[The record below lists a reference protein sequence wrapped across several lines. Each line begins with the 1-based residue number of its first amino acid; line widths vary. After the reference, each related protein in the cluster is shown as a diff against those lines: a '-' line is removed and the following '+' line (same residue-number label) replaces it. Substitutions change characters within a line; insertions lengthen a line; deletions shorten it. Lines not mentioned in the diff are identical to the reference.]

1 VSVLVTGAGGV
12 LGRRVAARLAEA
24 GRRVVEEPEPGVI
37 AIVDCGGDPAAT
49 GRLVANCE
57 ASVHVVYA
65 SKVGCDVIPRRDH
78 EAAFAGEQAVE
89 RSGLGWTILRATEFH
104 QQVWDMVVAKSRRP
118 LVVVP
123 TETRFQVLDPAVV
136 ADRLVAA
143 VEAGPQGRLPDVGGP
158 FAYETRDL
166 ARSVLAA
173 IGSRRR
179 VVAVNYP
186 GIVGAA
192 LRAGANTTPNR
203 ATEGESWNDFVR
215 RRMELFPIE

>member
-1 VSVLVTGAGGV
+1 MTLLVTGAGGV
-12 LGRRVAARLAEA
+12 LGRRVVARLAEQ
-24 GRRVVEEPEPGVI
+24 GHRVVEAAEPGVT
-37 AIVDCGGDPAAT
+37 AIVDCAGDPEAT
-49 GRLVANCE
+49 ERLLAGCE
-57 ASVHVVYA
+57 RSVHIVYA

-78 EAAFAGEQAVE
+78 EAALAGEQAVE

-104 QQVWDMVVAKSRRP
+104 QQVWEMVVAKSRRP

-123 TETRFQVLDPAVV
+123 ADTRFQVLDPGVV
-136 ADRLVAA
+136 AERLVAA
-143 VEAGPQGRLPDVGGP
+143 VGAGPQGRLPEVGGS
-158 FAYETRDL
+158 FAYEARDL

-215 RRMELFPIE
+215 RRIKVFPIE

>member
-1 VSVLVTGAGGV
+1 MSISLVTGAGGV
-12 LGRRVAARLAEA
+12 LGRRVAARLAER
-24 GRRVVEEPEPGVI
+24 GHRVVEVAEPGITAV
-37 AIVDCGGDPAAT
+37 VDCGGDPMATARIAA
-49 GRLVANCE
+49 GCE
-57 ASVHVVYA
+57 RSVHMVYP
-65 SKVGCDVIPRRDH
+65 SKVGCDVIPRSDH
-78 EAAFAGEQAVE
+78 EAALAGEQAVE

-104 QQVWDMVVAKSRRP
+104 QEVWDMVVAKSPRP
-118 LVVVP
+118 LVLVP
-123 TETRFQVLDPAVV
+123 RDTRFQVLDPGVV
-136 ADRLVAA
+136 AEQLVAA

-158 FAYETRDL
+158 YAYEAREL

-173 IGSRRR
+173 IGSKRR

-215 RRMELFPIE
+215 GKLEG